1 MYLTDISMQLVSMLF
16 VLVIGLYFFMFV
28 FTFYRREKRRTREQD
43 VKRYTFEYCTKEM
56 ELLNKYTDNASN
68 IFTNREDVIFA
79 ILNLF
84 ERLAVGVYTEVLSE
98 EVVVRYFGSY
108 MRSFYEDNRIN
119 LFEMR
124 KSRNDA
130 GLYANYEQFMEEW
143 DFRQERL
150 KSLNGRR
157 VK

>member
-16 VLVIGLYFFMFV
+16 VLVIGIYFFMFV

-56 ELLNKYTDNASN
+56 ELLNKYTDKASN
-68 IFTNREDVIFA
+68 IFNNPEDMIFA

-108 MRSFYEDNRIN
+108 MRSFYEDNMIN

-124 KSRNDA
+124 KRRNDA
-130 GLYANYEQFMEEW
+130 GLYANYEKFMEEW
-143 DFRQERL
+143 DFRYERL
-150 KSLNGRR
+150 KSLNNRR
-157 VK
+157 EK